1 MTFETWDNLINHLLV
16 LTATRKFEAQA
27 HTLYVSDMFAE
38 LQKYSDED
46 VSIAARAIVENEN
59 LYGNY
64 PPLAVWLKYIP
75 QKRAENNAVQQKIQ
89 DFLDWISD
97 GMHCDRFLFDPQDWV
112 NDGIKNFGEETIRKI
127 VGSFGGFDRIIRA
140 HGTSEYN
147 QREILSDARRAIEN
161 YQQDKKL
168 SVPEIASQPDL
179 KRIK

>member
-46 VSIAARAIVENEN
+46 VSTAARAIVENEN

-75 QKRAENNAVQQKIQ
+75 QKRAENNALLEKENK
-89 DFLDWISD
+89 FLDLVEY
-97 GMHCDRFLFDPQDWV
+97 GFMCDRMYFDATQYKELLEQNGFAD
-112 NDGIKNFGEETIRKI
+112 I
-127 VGSFGGFDRIIRA
+127 VLRLGGVGAITTLYSQTQFAKEDFM
-140 HGTSEYN
+140 
-147 QREILSDARRAIEN
+147 RRARETFKN
-161 YQQDKKL
+161 VMQDKKL
-168 SVPEIASQPDL
+168 SVPTIASQPDL

>member
-16 LTATRKFEAQA
+16 LTATRKFEVQA
-27 HTLYVSDMFAE
+27 HTLYISDMFAE

-46 VSIAARAIVENEN
+46 VTTAARAIVENEN

-75 QKRAENNAVQQKIQ
+75 QKRAENNAVRQQVQ
-89 DFLDWISD
+89 DFLDWVSY
-97 GMHCDRFLFDPQDWV
+97 GMNCDRLFFDPHGWEKT
-112 NDGIKNFGEETIRKI
+112 GIDNFGKDALRKI
-127 VGSFGGFDRIIRA
+127 VGSFGGFSRIICA
-140 HGTSEYN
+140 YKTSEYN
-147 QREILSDARRAIEN
+147 QREILSDARRAFEN

-168 SVPEIASQPDL
+168 SVPTIASQPDL